1 MKEKYPKTV
10 PYQGK
15 KNWGAQNRAQ
25 KAKGLK
31 KEGTEI

>member
-15 KNWGAQNRAQ
+15 KKLGGTKSSAES
-25 KAKGLK
+25 
-31 KEGTEI
+31 EGTEERRD